1 MKGIGLPPA
10 FSFQT
15 MVGSVCISLRGHIL
29 SSFLFVCLFVCL
41 FFAALGLELK
51 TFTLT
56 HYASPIF
63 VKDSSR

>member
-29 SSFLFVCLFVCL
+29 SSFLFVCLF
-41 FFAALGLELK
+41 FAALGLELK